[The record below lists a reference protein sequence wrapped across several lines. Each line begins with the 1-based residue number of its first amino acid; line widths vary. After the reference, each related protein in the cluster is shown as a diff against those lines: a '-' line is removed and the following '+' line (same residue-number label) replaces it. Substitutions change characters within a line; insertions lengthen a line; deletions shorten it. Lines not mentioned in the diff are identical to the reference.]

1 MNLRRYWQVLVQYL
15 RPQWK
20 RALILAVLL
29 FTSIGLQL
37 VSPLIVRQ
45 FIDSATGGSPTRTL
59 VALAVLFTVV
69 ALVAQGIAVAATW
82 FSEQVGWTATNMLR
96 ADLTLHCL
104 RLDMPFHNTH
114 TPGELIERIDG
125 DITAMANFF
134 SQFVIRVLASGVLLL
149 GVLVLLYLE
158 DWRLGAALTGF
169 SLVALLA
176 VIRTSTFAVP
186 FVQEERQSHADLFGF
201 LEERL
206 GGLDDIRANGA
217 GQYVMQRLYGTM
229 HHLFQRTRKAQF
241 ISSGVWVT
249 SSTVFALGY
258 GVALGM
264 GAWLHTSGA
273 ITLGTVYL
281 VFQYTEL
288 LRRPMEQ
295 ISQQLREMQR
305 AAAGIERVHDLLE
318 QKRTIHNGAG
328 VEFPAGALS
337 VQFDNVSFAYG
348 DDEPVLHDIS
358 LELTPGQVLGVLGRT
373 GSGKTTLTRLL
384 FRLYDINA
392 GAIRL
397 GGHDIR
403 DATLA
408 QLRRQVGIVTQD
420 VQLFQASVR
429 DNLTFFDDDISDQR
443 LLDLLDGLGM
453 GNWVRTLPEGL
464 DTEVQFGGGGLSAG
478 EAQLLAFA
486 RVFLQDPGL
495 VILDEASSRLDPAT
509 ERLIEHAVDR
519 LLEGRT
525 GIIVAHR
532 LGTVQRADEI
542 LILDGGRIVELGER
556 AELARDRDS
565 RFAGLLRHGLEE
577 VLV

>member
-1 MNLRRYWQVLVQYL
+1 MNLKRYWQVLVQYL

-20 RALILAVLL
+20 RALVLAVLL
-29 FTSIGLQL
+29 FASIGLQL
-37 VSPLIVRQ
+37 VSPLIVRR
-45 FIDSATGGSPTRTL
+45 FIDSATGGSATGTL

-104 RLDMPFHNTH
+104 RLDMPFHNSH

-149 GVLVLLYLE
+149 GVLVLLYQE
-158 DWRLGAALTGF
+158 DVRLGAALTGF
-169 SLVALLA
+169 SMVALLA
-176 VIRTSTFAVP
+176 VIRTSTFAVR

-206 GGLDDIRANGA
+206 GGLEDIRANGA

-229 HHLFQRTRKAQF
+229 HHLFRKTRKAQF

-264 GAWLHTSGA
+264 GAWLYTSGA

-305 AAAGIERVHDLLE
+305 AAAGIERVQDLLKE
-318 QKRTIHNGAG
+318 KRTIHDGAG
-328 VEFPAGALS
+328 AVFPSGALS
-337 VQFDNVSFAYG
+337 VAFDDVTFAYG
-348 DDEPVLHDIS
+348 DDEPVLRDIS
-358 LELTPGQVLGVLGRT
+358 FKLTPGQVLGVLGRT

-403 DATLA
+403 EATLG

-429 DNLTFFDDDISDQR
+429 DNLTFFDPDVSDQR
-443 LLDLLDGLGM
+443 LLDLLDDLGL

-464 DTEVQFGGGGLSAG
+464 DTEMQFGGGGLSAG

-486 RVFLQDPGL
+486 RVFLQNPGL

-509 ERLIEHAVDR
+509 ERLIERAVDR
-519 LLEGRT
+519 LLAGRT

-542 LILDGGRIVELGER
+542 LILDGGRIAEQGER

-577 VLV
+577 MLV